1 MWGTYNLLTFKI
13 IIQCCYYLCTC
24 RSVVVEFYPW
34 FKFCYPLFETHY
46 HTLPYRKTK
55 VKLISNRWAWA
66 LLPTKLVEPRNALA
80 WGGGIHGNP
89 VSSPYQA
96 LSHWAIQWNTYR
108 PILTWPIP
116 QKGGREEGM
125 GKNQSTKWHANSN
138 LLQHHFAKN
147 CKQATTYT
155 SHEVPPLEA
164 PGHPQYSWKNCWL
177 ALLRG

>member
-46 HTLPYRKTK
+46 HTLPYSKTK

-66 LLPTKLVEPRNALA
+66 LLPTKLVGWRNALA
-80 WGGGIHGNP
+80 WGGSIHGNP
-89 VSSPYQA
+89 ASGPYQT
-96 LSHWAIQWNTYR
+96 LSHWAIQWNTYQ

-116 QKGGREEGM
+116 QEGGREGWEKTKAQNGM
-125 GKNQSTKWHANSN
+125 QTAIYCNTTLRRTAS
-138 LLQHHFAKN
+138 
-147 CKQATTYT
+147 KQL
-155 SHEVPPLEA
+155 HIQVMRCP
-164 PGHPQYSWKNCWL
+164 
-177 ALLRG
+177 R